1 MKKKPSSIKPFYQK
15 YDAPIESA
23 GGETIEGIFTSL
35 QTEDQIQFLFSLL
48 GDTNNQIFI
57 LQQQVI
63 TSQKRRDYQLMR

>member
-15 YDAPIESA
+15 YDALIESV

-48 GDTNNQIFI
+48 GDINNQIFI